1 MIFLTAKN
9 PAQWLAAP
17 LVLLLT
23 TAWLAAAAPS
33 GPTLHLDYGQGE
45 PHDNSIS
52 KFMYFVPLISPE
64 PVSVFTNAGNSQ
76 CARVLSFNCRTNGT
90 TFLATCE
97 FDFSGTGTQQNIF
110 DNTTKISQHRQDL
123 QAGAV
128 LKHVLAD
135 ITVAGT
141 GSGDVVIEGVLTNGQ
156 RLVNQVRLRFN
167 RHGHTSP
174 VTISLEDFFSSQNG
188 AVQTENQLVARVNM
202 LTFQRMPGTPK
213 MEVSLASIKR
223 KDAADGLWQNIM
235 GGLKGATANLFL
247 PPLTIESEGQ
257 QAMLAF
263 GLALAQEASEFTF
276 PHANRLKENP
286 AVQPQTRTAA
296 SAPGQA
302 ALRPSASP
310 TDSDHPSSP

>member
-1 MIFLTAKN
+1 VIYFTAKTR
-9 PAQWLAAP
+9 AQWLAAP

-23 TAWLAAAAPS
+23 AVRLAAAAPT

-76 CARVLSFNCRTNGT
+76 CARVLSFACQTNGT
-90 TFLATCE
+90 TFRATCE
-97 FDFSGTGTQQNIF
+97 FDFSGTGSQQNVF
-110 DNTTKISQHRQDL
+110 DNTTKISQRRQEL
-123 QAGAV
+123 LAGGSI
-128 LKHVLAD
+128 KHVLAD

-156 RLVNQVRLRFN
+156 HQVNQVRLRFN

-174 VTISLEDFFSSQNG
+174 VTISLEDFCSRNG

-202 LTFQRMPGTPK
+202 LTFQRMLGTPK

-223 KDAADGLWQNIM
+223 KDAGDGLWQNLM

-257 QAMLAF
+257 QAMLEF
-263 GLALAQEASEFTF
+263 GLALAEKNPEFTF

-286 AVQPQTRTAA
+286 AVQPQTTAA
-296 SAPGQA
+296 SALGTGRTPA
-302 ALRPSASP
+302 IPF
-310 TDSDHPSSP
+310 TN